1 MRIEET
7 SEALEIRAPWVA
19 PSKRIALLLMPLVF
33 FSLWVWTESE
43 RAAEHPAVLL
53 VPLPIFSFGIYML
66 AAIAFGSTRVRI
78 GPDAIEWRYGGLP
91 TLPSRRIARADV
103 SSIGYWQQ
111 TVPTRFGSYT
121 TGVAGLV
128 LRDGTRVALL
138 DSLDNLDAAETIA
151 MQIGRWL
158 GNVQVQHTA
167 GWPIRRDPRY
177 VRWMAFAGGF
187 FCLLL
192 LATAALS
199 EYYHI

>member
-7 SEALEIRAPWVA
+7 PQALEIHAPWVTRWQ
-19 PSKRIALLLMPLVF
+19 RIALLAMPLVF
-33 FSLWVWTESE
+33 FSAWLWSESE
-43 RAAEHPAVLL
+43 RAAEHPAVVLI
-53 VPLPIFSFGIYML
+53 PLPIFSFGIYML

-78 GPDAIEWRYGGLP
+78 GHDAIEWRYGGLT
-91 TLPSRRIARADV
+91 TLPSRRIPRADV

-138 DSLDNLDAAETIA
+138 DSLENLAAAEA
-151 MQIGRWL
+151 MALRIGRWL
-158 GNVQVQHTA
+158 GNAQVQHTT
-167 GWPIRRDPRY
+167 GWPVRRDLRY
-177 VRWMAFAGGF
+177 LRPIALAGGL
-187 FCLLL
+187 FCVLL
-192 LATAALS
+192 LATAVLG